1 MINPHHFRIYVVRP
15 TLVIMDMHSKAAENL
30 LVGTAITES
39 HLTFLKQHGPGPA
52 CGVFQIEPTTAL
64 DVMRYVASKPKIQL
78 PRYTGELEYALKVD
92 LGFQTQVA
100 RLKYWM
106 QPEPLPH
113 EDNIMGLA
121 EYWKTY
127 YNTPKGAGQVED
139 FVLKYEQ
146 NAL

>member
-1 MINPHHFRIYVVRP
+1 MINPNHFRIYVVRP

-39 HLTFLKQHGPGPA
+39 HLTFLKQHGSGPA